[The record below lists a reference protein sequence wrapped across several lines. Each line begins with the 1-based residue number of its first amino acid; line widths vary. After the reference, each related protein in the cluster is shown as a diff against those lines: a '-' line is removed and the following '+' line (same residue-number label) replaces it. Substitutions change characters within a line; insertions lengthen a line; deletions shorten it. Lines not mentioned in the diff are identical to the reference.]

1 MRVCSITQSKLS
13 VNSIL
18 FPDVAIL
25 YTDSI
30 EVNYLLYTYLSRLH
44 FFKHYTLSPFLHEQ
58 AKQVRVQSYA
68 GPPLL

>member
-1 MRVCSITQSKLS
+1 MRECSISQSKLS

-30 EVNYLLYTYLSRLH
+30 VVDYFIYTYLSRLH
-44 FFKHYTLSPFLHEQ
+44 FFKHYSLSPFLHEQ
-58 AKQVRVQSYA
+58 EKQVRVQSYA